1 MRAPSAILGRAM
13 QDAVDFARLAADR
26 TRLAVLGQL
35 ALGARTASQVAETTG
50 LSERDVRRMLGRLC
64 AGGLATHSAGR
75 YSLDDAALRDLAAR
89 LTVTPPAD
97 PALLAG
103 VDEADAAVAARYL
116 RGSRLVEIP
125 PSGARRSA
133 VLRVLVDEF
142 LPGLHG
148 DRGARAAAPLPSRPR
163 GASALP
169 RGGGPPPPRG
179 PHARLLAR
187 RRSASRGVFG
197 AASRLSSLKGKAL
210 DTGVV
215 DDHARRPAPVARADT
230 RRFGGRQLGVVVDRA
245 GHGRLED
252 TPSRRKHPRA
262 VRQRGEQRAEGRP
275 GAPTSAAARG
285 R

>member
-1 MRAPSAILGRAM
+1 M

-142 LPGLHG
+142 LPGRYYTETEVRELLRRFHPDHAALRRYLVEEGLLHRE
-148 DRGARAAAPLPSRPR
+148 DRTRVYW
-163 GASALP
+163 
-169 RGGGPPPPRG
+169 RGGGPPPG
-179 PHARLLAR
+179 ASSAR
-187 RRSASRGVFG
+187 R
-197 AASRLSSLKGKAL
+197 L
-210 DTGVV
+210 D
-215 DDHARRPAPVARADT
+215 
-230 RRFGGRQLGVVVDRA
+230 
-245 GHGRLED
+245 
-252 TPSRRKHPRA
+252 
-262 VRQRGEQRAEGRP
+262 
-275 GAPTSAAARG
+275 
-285 R
+285 